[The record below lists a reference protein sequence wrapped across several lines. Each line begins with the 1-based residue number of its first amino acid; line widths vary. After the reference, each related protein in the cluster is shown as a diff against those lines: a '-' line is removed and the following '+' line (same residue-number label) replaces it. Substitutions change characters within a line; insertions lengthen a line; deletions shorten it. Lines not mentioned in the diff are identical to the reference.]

1 MEPIPTFTN
10 GSNVLESV
18 SLVEQTGVIGN
29 IPAVS
34 ARAPPPA
41 KCFSFPFFLS
51 LTADDEARGFWTSA
65 QHVNL
70 SAISKQF
77 PSGAIQTV

>member
-1 MEPIPTFTN
+1 MLKIRKELWNIL
-10 GSNVLESV
+10 GSLEIFLLLMCELILPS
-18 SLVEQTGVIGN
+18 
-29 IPAVS
+29 
-34 ARAPPPA
+34 
-41 KCFSFPFFLS
+41 KCFFFLS
-51 LTADDEARGFWTSA
+51 LTAEDEARGFWTSA